1 MHKPQQRPPDGAAS
15 ERFEEIFL
23 KHHAAVVG
31 YVRRRAP
38 AETVDD
44 AVGETFLVAWR
55 RLDRVPEESL
65 PWLLAVARNVL
76 ATQRRGSRRRDALV
90 SRLRGAESLPYESSP
105 AMAEGDGRVL
115 DALARLGEKDREALT
130 LIAWDGLTPQE
141 AAGVLRETPGTFRVR
156 LHRARQRLRRLLDE
170 EVDRAVS
177 APPAIEHRTRIG
189 EPVHE

>member
-1 MHKPQQRPPDGAAS
+1 MHKPHERPAGAAS

-23 KHHAAVVG
+23 EHHAAVVG

-38 AETVDD
+38 AEAVDD

-55 RLDRVPEESL
+55 RLDRVPEEPL

-90 SRLRGAESLPYESSP
+90 SRLRGAEPLPYAPPP
-105 AMAEGDGRVL
+105 AVGDGDGRVL
-115 DALARLGEKDREALT
+115 EALARLGEKDREALT
-130 LIAWDGLTPQE
+130 LVAWDGLTPQQ

-156 LHRARQRLRRLLDE
+156 LHRARQRLRRQLDE
-170 EVDRAVS
+170 EGRAAS
-177 APPAIEHRTRIG
+177 TPPAIERRPRIG

>member
-1 MHKPQQRPPDGAAS
+1 MHKPHERPAGAAS

-38 AETVDD
+38 AEAVDD

-55 RLDRVPEESL
+55 RLDHVPNEEPL

-90 SRLRGAESLPYESSP
+90 LRLRGAEPQLYTP
-105 AMAEGDGRVL
+105 APSVGDGDGRVL
-115 DALARLGEKDREALT
+115 EALTRLSEKDREALT
-130 LIAWDGLTPQE
+130 LIAWDGLTPQQ

-170 EVDRAVS
+170 ERRA
-177 APPAIEHRTRIG
+177 APTPPAIEHRPRIG
-189 EPVHE
+189 EPVHER

>member
-31 YVRRRAP
+31 YVRRRAS
-38 AETVDD
+38 AEAVDD
-44 AVGETFLVAWR
+44 AVEETFLVAWR

-90 SRLRGAESLPYESSP
+90 SRLRGAETLSYEPSLAAPD
-105 AMAEGDGRVL
+105 GDGRVL
-115 DALARLGEKDREALT
+115 EALAQLGEKDREALT
-130 LIAWDGLTPQE
+130 LIAWDGLTPRE

-170 EVDRAVS
+170 EGRAAS
-177 APPAIEHRTRIG
+177 TPPAIEQRPRIG